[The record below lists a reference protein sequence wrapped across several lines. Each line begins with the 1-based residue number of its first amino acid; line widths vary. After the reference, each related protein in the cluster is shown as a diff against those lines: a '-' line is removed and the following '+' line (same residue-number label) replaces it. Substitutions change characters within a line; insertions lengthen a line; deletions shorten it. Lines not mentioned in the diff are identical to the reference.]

1 MIHSLN
7 EIWFFNNTV
16 LYTLFHRAIKYY
28 LENEKIRSYN
38 IDISAIVIDLGYTQ
52 DTFNVVKYVSEY
64 LMKQFLWECALIV
77 LWCTQNHIWFALPL
91 TKMII

>member
-1 MIHSLN
+1 MIFQQYCIIYIVSKSD
-7 EIWFFNNTV
+7 
-16 LYTLFHRAIKYY
+16 KYY

-38 IDISAIVIDLGYTQ
+38 IDISVIVIDLGYTQ

-77 LWCTQNHIWFALPL
+77 L
-91 TKMII
+91 

>member
-1 MIHSLN
+1 MIFQQYCTIYN
-7 EIWFFNNTV
+7 IQWRT
-16 LYTLFHRAIKYY
+16 IKKYY

-77 LWCTQNHIWFALPL
+77 L
-91 TKMII
+91 

>member
-1 MIHSLN
+1 MA
-7 EIWFFNNTV
+7 
-16 LYTLFHRAIKYY
+16 YYY
-28 LENEKIRSYN
+28 LENEKIRFYN

-77 LWCTQNHIWFALPL
+77 L
-91 TKMII
+91 